1 MVLLPLKHSGR
12 EEVTMLSFQGLEGEQ
27 KRGGG
32 GHTGQNMAEGLN
44 STEHVS
50 YIYFEMYHSGKCMPL
65 KMNYLELKYVFTADK
80 SKHAFI

>member
-1 MVLLPLKHSGR
+1 
-12 EEVTMLSFQGLEGEQ
+12 MLSFQGLEGEQ

-32 GHTGQNMAEGLN
+32 GHTSQNMAEGLN

-50 YIYFEMYHSGKCMPL
+50 YIYFENHLSSMYHSGKCMPL